1 MYYELDPQ
9 GRFAERYWDDGRGEC
24 VNGYPI
30 LQNDCDVYRKCG
42 AFGVCDS
49 TKRPIC
55 SCLKG
60 FQPKS
65 VEEWCR
71 GNWNSGCVRTTHL
84 QCQRDDNN
92 GSEAGQNDGFLKMKM
107 MKVPAFPD
115 RSSIIYGGCG
125 DRCMKNCSCVAYA
138 YDAGIG
144 CMFWGG
150 DLTDLQKFPFRG
162 VDLYIRLPSSEFGK
176 LEGDKRKQQFEVN
189 LQQQQLPLF
198 KFEELSAATDNFH
211 HTKKLGQGGF
221 GPVYRGRLD
230 DGKEIAVKRLSKA
243 SGARIGRINERSGGD
258 F

>member
-162 VDLYIRLPSSEFGK
+162 VDLYIRLPSSEFGMGIM
-176 LEGDKRKQQFEVN
+176 EGKQHLGFSGESDLGFREFAKDRPNMSTVVLMLNSETLDVN
-189 LQQQQLPLF
+189 PPKQPAFTTTPTTSQDVEHNF
-198 KFEELSAATDNFH
+198 SFNDATLAHFD
-211 HTKKLGQGGF
+211 
-221 GPVYRGRLD
+221 GP
-230 DGKEIAVKRLSKA
+230 
-243 SGARIGRINERSGGD
+243 
-258 F
+258 